1 VAGVSIPVFFLLLAL
16 ANTVVGVY
24 ICCLVP
30 EFAMRFL
37 VWAITHTLYR
47 FRHRDLDRIP
57 ESGPAVLVCNHVSYM
72 DALLIIG
79 ACRRPVRFVIYEPI
93 YRLFLLNFIFRA
105 ARAIPIASHRTNPS
119 GLKNAF
125 DEIAKALE
133 NGEVVCIFPEGRLT
147 RDGRLGIF
155 KRGIERIVARN
166 PVPVV
171 PMALKGLWGSFFSHK
186 NGRAM
191 ASLPRRFWSRVELVA
206 GFPIDP
212 VNVTANGLREMVLKL
227 WHVNP
232 KLKKEGAR

>member
-1 VAGVSIPVFFLLLAL
+1 
-16 ANTVVGVY
+16 
-24 ICCLVP
+24 
-30 EFAMRFL
+30 
-37 VWAITHTLYR
+37 
-47 FRHRDLDRIP
+47 
-57 ESGPAVLVCNHVSYM
+57 
-72 DALLIIG
+72 
-79 ACRRPVRFVIYEPI
+79 
-93 YRLFLLNFIFRA
+93 LFLLNFIFRA

-119 GLKNAF
+119 SLKNAF

-212 VNVTANGLREMVLKL
+212 VNVTAERLREMVRNL
-227 WHVNP
+227 WHANP
-232 KLKKEGAR
+232 ELKREGAR